1 VVIMLV
7 ALRVLLVLRTTDGDN
22 GPPATAPETSTG
34 ATATSV
40 PSDEPAAP
48 TSPTQTEEPPPVPAP
63 QSPTSLIGEIT
74 ALIGALTGFVVAV
87 TGLIRMLRT
96 RQPEE

>member
-1 VVIMLV
+1 MAASPVGRRRSGRRLLLAGVVIMLV

-40 PSDEPAAP
+40 PSDAPAVP
-48 TSPTQTEEPPPVPAP
+48 TTPTQTGSRRPSLPRRLRRRSSVRSPPSSV
-63 QSPTSLIGEIT
+63 
-74 ALIGALTGFVVAV
+74 
-87 TGLIRMLRT
+87 R
-96 RQPEE
+96 